1 LKIKELPI
9 PEPIKNI
16 LEKENYTNLY
26 PPQEEAIRRGVLE
39 GKNLVMA
46 VPTASGKT
54 LVAELCMTKS
64 IIENGGKAI
73 YLVPLKA
80 LADEKY
86 NEFKKYEKVGV
97 RAALSTGDLDSSDHW
112 LEKYDLIIATTEKVD
127 SLIRHHAT
135 WIRGLST
142 IIADEIHL
150 INDHER
156 GPTAE
161 VVLARLMQLNPSA
174 QIIAL
179 SATISNADEIAK
191 WLKAELVTSEWRPVK
206 LKEGVYDSGLIHFGD
221 GETKQV
227 RRRIEVPV
235 IDLALSVVQEG
246 GQVLVFTDT
255 RKKSV
260 SLATR
265 IARYTTTVISSLENR
280 ALKQV
285 SSSVLKTGEVTKV
298 TERLSEL
305 VTRGVAFHHAGLR
318 YQERRT
324 IEKGFR
330 ENKIKI
336 VCATPTLAAGVN
348 LPARMVIIDNYRR
361 YETGLGY
368 YPIPILEYKQMA
380 GRAGRPKYD
389 KVGEA
394 ILVARGLEERT
405 TLLDTYIN
413 GEPEKIWSKLGRES
427 ALRSHI
433 LSSIAMSLANNK
445 SEIMSFLNKTFY
457 GYQYDPKDI
466 EGVIESVLDFLTSEN
481 MIKEAKE
488 GRLTPTPFG
497 SRVSELYIDPKS
509 AVVMRDGILSKNEK
523 TTLGVIHLICHTPDM
538 EPIFLRRRD
547 YKETEIFADESH
559 GEFLVD
565 VPDPWSNPVEYEQ
578 FLSEVKTTRLLL
590 SWMEEAPEDTIIENF
605 DVGSGDIFRYVESA
619 DWLLYS
625 TYEISKLLNAKPILP
640 LVADVRER
648 ITEGVKEELLELV
661 KLKGIGRVRA
671 RMLYNAGFK
680 TIRDLRNS
688 KPSQLISIPT
698 IGPEVAK
705 SVYEQVGATLEQSDW
720 NLMKTRKTTESE
732 QQLLTLEDHKGEE

>member
-1 LKIKELPI
+1 MKIRELSV
-9 PEPIKNI
+9 PESVKVI
-16 LEKENYTNLY
+16 LEKDKYVDLY
-26 PPQEEAIRRGVLE
+26 PPQEEAIRRGVLD
-39 GKNLVMA
+39 GRNLVMA

-54 LVAELCMTKS
+54 LVAELCMIKS
-64 IIENGGKAI
+64 IIENGGKAL

-86 NEFKKYEKVGV
+86 NEFEKYEKIGV
-97 RAALSTGDLDSSDHW
+97 RTALSTGDLDGSDHW

-127 SLIRHHAT
+127 SLIRHHAS
-135 WIRGLST
+135 WIASLST

-179 SATISNADEIAK
+179 SATISNADEIGK
-191 WLKAELVTSEWRPVK
+191 WLRAELVTSEWRPVK
-206 LKEGVYDSGLIHFGD
+206 LKEGVYDSGVIHFGD

-227 RRRIEVPV
+227 GRRVEVPV

-260 SLATR
+260 NLATR
-265 IARYTTTVISSLENR
+265 IARYTTSLISSPENR

-285 SSSVLKTGEVTKV
+285 SSSILKTGEVTKV

-305 VTRGVAFHHAGLR
+305 LAKGVAFHHAGLR

-368 YPIPILEYKQMA
+368 YPIPVLEYKQMA

-394 ILVARGLEERT
+394 ILIARRGEERT

-433 LSSIAMSLANNK
+433 LSSIAMSLA
-445 SEIMSFLNKTFY
+445 SDQREIMSFLNRTFY

-466 EGVIESVLDFLTSEN
+466 EGVIEGVLEFLMSEN
-481 MIKEAKE
+481 MIKEVKGSKLA
-488 GRLTPTPFG
+488 PTPFG
-497 SRVSELYIDPKS
+497 SRISELYIDPKS
-509 AVVMRDGILSKNEK
+509 AVVIRDGILSKKEK
-523 TTLGVIHLICHTPDM
+523 TILGTIHLICHTPDM

-578 FLSEVKTTRLLL
+578 FLSEVKTARLLL
-590 SWMEEAPEDTIIENF
+590 SWMEEVPEDTIIENF

-625 TYEISKLLNAKPILP
+625 TYEIAKLLNTKAVLP

-648 ITEGVKEELLELV
+648 VTEGVKEELLELV

-688 KPSQLISIPT
+688 KPSKLMSIPT

-732 QQLLTLEDHKGEE
+732 QELLTLENRKREE

>member
-1 LKIKELPI
+1 MKIRNLPVAESVKI
-9 PEPIKNI
+9 I
-16 LEKENYTNLY
+16 LEKDKYVDLY
-26 PPQEEAIRRGVLE
+26 PPQEDAIKRGVLD

-54 LVAELCMTKS
+54 LVAELCMIKS

-86 NEFKKYEKVGV
+86 NEFKKYEKIGV

-127 SLIRHHAT
+127 SLIRHHAS
-135 WIRGLST
+135 WIASLST

-174 QIIAL
+174 QILAL
-179 SATISNADEIAK
+179 SATIRNADEIAK

-206 LKEGVYDSGLIHFGD
+206 LKEGVYDSGVIHFGD
-221 GETKQV
+221 GQTKQI

-235 IDLALSVVQEG
+235 IDLALSVIQEG
-246 GQVLVFTDT
+246 GQVLIFTDT

-260 SLATR
+260 NLATR
-265 IARYTTTVISSLENR
+265 IARYTASLVSSPESR
-280 ALKQV
+280 ALEQV
-285 SSSVLKTGEVTKV
+285 SGSVLKTGEVTKV

-305 VTRGVAFHHAGLR
+305 VAKGVAFHHAGLR
-318 YQERRT
+318 YQERRI
-324 IEKGFR
+324 IENGFR

-394 ILVARGLEERT
+394 VLIARGGEERT
-405 TLLDTYIN
+405 TLFDTYVN
-413 GEPEKIWSKLGRES
+413 GEPEKIWSKLGSES

-433 LSSIAMSLANNK
+433 LSSIAMGLASNQK
-445 SEIMSFLNKTFY
+445 EIMGFLNKTFY

-466 EGVIESVLDFLTSEN
+466 EGVIENVLEFLMSEN
-481 MIKEAKE
+481 MIKEVK
-488 GRLTPTPFG
+488 GSRLNPTPFG

-509 AVVMRDGILSKNEK
+509 AVIIRDGMQSGVEK
-523 TTLGVIHLICHTPDM
+523 TTLGTIHLICHTPDM

-547 YKETEIFADESH
+547 YKEMEIFADESH

-590 SWMEEAPEDTIIENF
+590 SWIEEVPEDTIIENF

-625 TYEISKLLNAKPILP
+625 TCEIAKLLNAKGVLP
-640 LVADVRER
+640 LVSDVRER
-648 ITEGVKEELLELV
+648 VTEGVKEELLELV

-671 RMLYNAGFK
+671 RMLFNAGFK

-688 KPSQLISIPT
+688 KPSQLLSIPT

-705 SVYEQVGATLEQSDW
+705 SVYEQVGAILEQSDW
-720 NLMKTRKTTESE
+720 NLMKTRKTTESKQE
-732 QQLLTLEDHKGEE
+732 LLTLEDPRS